1 MTPRSALAVVLI
13 IIYRHRNNLFHGVK
27 WENLLAGQLDNFNH
41 ANNVLM
47 KLIECYGG
55 LH

>member
-13 IIYRHRNNLFHGVK
+13 IIYRYHNNLFHGVK
-27 WENLLAGQLDNFNH
+27 WEYLLAGQLDNFNH

-47 KLIECYGG
+47 KLIERYGG